1 MKRFLVALDGSPQAK
16 VVLDEAAEWAKRTG
30 AQLVLFRAVGVP
42 TEIPAQAYALPP
54 GSLEDLMQGEAR
66 KALEEFARGFD
77 AAVVAGVRIGVG
89 SPWRAICDAAKEES
103 ADLIIVG
110 SHGYGTLER
119 LLGTTASKVVDH
131 ADRTVLVIRKPE
143 LGL

>member
-1 MKRFLVALDGSPQAK
+1 MKRLLVALDGSPQAK
-16 VVLDEAAEWAKRTG
+16 VVLDEAAVWAQRTG
-30 AQLVLFRAVGVP
+30 ARLVLFRAVGVP

-54 GSLEDLMQGEAR
+54 GSLEDLMQAEAR
-66 KALEEFARGFD
+66 KALEDYARTVG
-77 AAVVAGVRIGVG
+77 AELVAGVRIGVG

-103 ADLIIVG
+103 AELIVIG

-131 ADRTVLVIRKPE
+131 ADRSVLVVRKPE